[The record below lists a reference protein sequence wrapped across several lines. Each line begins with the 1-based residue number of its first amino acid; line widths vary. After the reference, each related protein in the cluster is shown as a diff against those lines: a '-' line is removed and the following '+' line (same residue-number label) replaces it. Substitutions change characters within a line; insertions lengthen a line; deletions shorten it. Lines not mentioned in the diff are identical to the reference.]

1 MQYQNYED
9 IVAQLRS
16 AGLDL
21 ASVKK
26 SHGGALVGELY
37 VGSVRSV
44 RCNVIDERKRMTGA
58 YRLHELNIDGVLW
71 LTGCYWVDHG
81 NSSFKLELRR
91 ECAKCGADM
100 PLKASECPACKSK
113 KSKARAIPEAQLAAH
128 KAAMEA
134 ARREAEA
141 AAEADAE
148 RAAAWANA
156 VWMKCREAGPDDHD
170 YIGRKNLKSAHGA
183 RLFENHDGVLLD
195 GADKEDYEYLA
206 RFHGSLVVPMLD
218 KAGNRRALQFIL
230 SRERHKDLIS
240 RRDGRDKEYWPRGM
254 LKEGLHYVIGGE
266 MHGVGLVAEGFAT
279 AGSLH
284 EASNLPVAVAF
295 DAGNMRAVGEIK
307 YRQAKKRLKLLYCG
321 DDDWLQHCR
330 ECKKPTPVA
339 ESACRHCGKPH
350 GKGNAG
356 MMYSMEAA
364 AATAGAWVLP
374 KFSAPRPDSR
384 KGISDFND
392 LRCME
397 GEQAVGTQIQEK
409 LAELE
414 WLTPAAGMVALPIQ
428 QGGGD
433 GRLPALSVMSLDDA
447 VGRFIPL
454 DDGTGKYLFDTRT
467 SRVVHKDQM
476 LALLPAGVR
485 ADDVKRHPLWQSR
498 GAYYLDQVGFD
509 PAGDDK
515 SVKLN
520 TWKGWPIEPREGR
533 CGELLTLISYLCS
546 GESSEKASE
555 INLWLLRWMAY
566 PLQHPGAKMASAVIM
581 HGPQGTGKSTAFEV
595 LAKIYGKGHS
605 NPQMNYSVWLDQK
618 ALQDNFNADWENKL
632 FVLAEEVVNGSDK
645 WQLKNELKAVVSSE
659 TIRIRK
665 VFTDGYPAKNRVN
678 LVFLSNEDQP
688 LPIEN
693 DDRRHL
699 VIYTPPQLEEAFYD
713 RVFYEIENGGIE
725 AFYHYLMNLD
735 LGDFHPKKKPPM
747 TEAKQDLIWLSMPSE
762 KRFMRS
768 WIAGDLD
775 LPFCPC
781 LGNHLYIAY
790 RKYCE
795 QEGETRPRNRTQ
807 FISMLGKGEFSA
819 WRAGQSVPVRESMLP
834 NARTKN
840 RKMVIPPDE
849 VMQQVSLRIGPGE
862 TNYAKRPDDPQALW
876 LCEGYLAFKDAA
888 GIKDE
893 DD

>member
-1 MQYQNYED
+1 MSLACNYDDVMRQLQSRGMIIDKPLLLDSQIQRWKVAGEDREKRGWTRLREWMSKSGAVYIVGAHGIWHGNDDGYTKVAMPDKDSQEAPLSKED
-9 IVAQLRS
+9 IA
-16 AGLDL
+16 
-21 ASVKK
+21 
-26 SHGGALVGELY
+26 
-37 VGSVRSV
+37 
-44 RCNVIDERKRMTGA
+44 
-58 YRLHELNIDGVLW
+58 
-71 LTGCYWVDHG
+71 
-81 NSSFKLELRR
+81 
-91 ECAKCGADM
+91 
-100 PLKASECPACKSK
+100 
-113 KSKARAIPEAQLAAH
+113 AIAEAN
-128 KAAMEA
+128 KEA
-134 ARREAEA
+134 ARRIAEVRKQEAKTA
-141 AAEADAE
+141 G
-148 RAAAWANA
+148 AWAA
-156 VWMKCREAGPDDHD
+156 IVWSNCQPV
-170 YIGRKNLKSAHGA
+170 
-183 RLFENHDGVLLD
+183 ENH
-195 GADKEDYEYLA
+195 EYLT
-206 RFHGSLVVPMLD
+206 RKQIQPHGTRLLESTDGMVFDGIDDTNKWRLSQAIGALVVPMHD
-218 KAGNRRALQFIL
+218 ENGNVCGVQFVYGKGHKRREKI
-230 SRERHKDLIS
+230 DT
-240 RRDGRDKEYWPRGM
+240 DKEFWPTGM
-254 LKEGLHYVIGGE
+254 AMAGSFGIVGPLRRT
-266 MHGVGLVAEGFAT
+266 GVSLVTEGFAT
-279 AGSLH
+279 ACSLH
-284 EASNLPVAVAF
+284 ESTGHSVVYAFSANNLLKAAKSIRKKNPKLRLLFCADDDAVQHCAFCKAPTWVHTPICSACGKTHMKSNGGVEAAVAANAALEMTSWIKPVF
-295 DAGNMRAVGEIK
+295 VDESGKDLRGE
-307 YRQAKKRLKLLYCG
+307 
-321 DDDWLQHCR
+321 
-330 ECKKPTPVA
+330 KP
-339 ESACRHCGKPH
+339 
-350 GKGNAG
+350 
-356 MMYSMEAA
+356 
-364 AATAGAWVLP
+364 
-374 KFSAPRPDSR
+374 R
-384 KGISDFND
+384 KGVSDFND
-392 LRCME
+392 L
-397 GEQAVGTQIQEK
+397 AVLSGSPLLLAHQINGK
-409 LAELE
+409 LDELGWRE
-414 WLTPAAGMVALPIQ
+414 ASSVPPSPTQ

-834 NARTKN
+834 NAKTKN